1 MEHTKTVVDY
11 IVASRFETIP
21 DKALLVAKG
30 AMQDCVGV
38 ALAGA
43 RHPAGMIPAEWARKT
58 AGTGAATVWGG
69 DFKTST
75 HDAALVNGTAAH
87 ALDYDDVTWGL
98 IGHPS
103 VSLVPAVFAIG
114 EAINA
119 SGRDVLHA
127 YVVGFEVMAKLGRTT
142 QPRHS
147 LEGGWHATGTIG
159 AFGATAACCKLLD
172 LDADQT
178 ARALGIVFS
187 MTSGNVSNFGTMC
200 KPLHAGLAARNA
212 VEASLWAQAG
222 FTSLPHPFDGPRSF
236 HEVYSRGLGAD
247 MQPLSELGR
256 VYELVV
262 RGVVIKPYPC
272 GVALHPAIDAVH
284 ALKKEYRFEADDVV
298 SGEAGATAYTV
309 DKLCYAVPRT
319 GLEAKFSMPYT
330 IARSILDDGIGF
342 DTFTD
347 RLVQDAKAQDLT
359 RRIRMYMHDD
369 IERTWKMGSRP
380 VHVRLNLR
388 DGRVLERRVDISKG
402 NPEVPMTAEELDVK
416 FKDCAR
422 KTLDL
427 AAMNAAT
434 QSLQG
439 IETLRSISEATRH
452 LTGPKHAAA
461 A

>member
-1 MEHTKTVVDY
+1 MQNTKNVVDF
-11 IVASRFETIP
+11 IVSSRFESIP
-21 DKALLVAKG
+21 AVALTVAKC
-30 AMQDCVGV
+30 AIQDCVGV

-43 RHPAGMIPAEWARKT
+43 PQPGGSIPAEWARSA
-58 AGTGAATVWGG
+58 AGKGVASVWGQN
-69 DFKTST
+69 FKTSP

-103 VSLVPAVFAIG
+103 VSLVPSVFAIG
-114 EAINA
+114 EMIGA

-159 AFGATAACCKLLD
+159 AFGATAACCRLLN
-172 LDADQT
+172 LDAGRT
-178 ARALGIVFS
+178 AHALGIVFS

-222 FTSLPHPFDGPRSF
+222 FTSLPHPFDGARSF
-236 HEVYSRGLGAD
+236 HEVYSRGLPAD
-247 MQPLSELGR
+247 MKPLEELGHD
-256 VYELVV
+256 YELVV

-284 ALKKEYRFEADDVV
+284 ALKKEHRFLPEDVV
-298 SGEAGATAYTV
+298 SVEAGVTKYTF
-309 DKLCYAVPRT
+309 DKLCYFVPKT

-347 RLVQDAKAQDLT
+347 RLVQDAKAQELT
-359 RRIRMYMHDD
+359 RRISMYVHDG
-369 IERTWKMGSRP
+369 IEGAWTMGSRP
-380 VHVRLNLR
+380 VNVRLHLR
-388 DGRVLERRVDISKG
+388 DGRVLQRQVDISKG
-402 NPEVPMTAEELDVK
+402 NPEVPMTAEELNVK
-416 FKDCAR
+416 FEDCAR
-422 KTLDL
+422 MSLDPAAITAASQALQAIERLKSIADVTLHL
-427 AAMNAAT
+427 AG
-434 QSLQG
+434 SV
-439 IETLRSISEATRH
+439 R
-452 LTGPKHAAA
+452 AAA